1 MIIYGFI
8 SQNIIALYAGYIS
21 KEEHAPLLIFFRK
34 ICGLVLWPQIFHMQK
49 NLKEIQVATKNRKE
63 FFRYF
68 IEYLSLIKNQLIGY
82 SLLSVTIGLIAIY
95 YMDFL
100 TPYSL
105 IAFLIVLITTLV
117 NLVFG
122 YMKYQVG
129 TTKNGVI
136 FFLAMIIS
144 IILIYFMQMTSY
156 INYVSIAL
164 VFLFYTSFNHISV
177 FILLSK
183 KLKGEQ

>member
-1 MIIYGFI
+1 
-8 SQNIIALYAGYIS
+8 
-21 KEEHAPLLIFFRK
+21 
-34 ICGLVLWPQIFHMQK
+34 MQK